1 MGLRALYFL
10 LADMAN
16 RFHLLKFGLAFVLMF
31 VSTKMMIVKWMHVPT
46 NVSLLVI
53 GGILARLDY
62 CQQSPL
68 VKRTKRTTHRTL
80 ALVSALVT

>member
-31 VSTKMMIVKWMHVPT
+31 VGSKMLLVKWMHVPT
-46 NVSLLVI
+46 NISLMVI
-53 GGILARLDY
+53 GGILTSSIVASLIATRN
-62 CQQSPL
+62 QASE
-68 VKRTKRTTHRTL
+68 KK
-80 ALVSALVT
+80 